1 MKKSTQSII
10 LVLCMVLSLIY
21 VQTNEEAASAASAP
35 KLSKKSVTFD
45 DVGDYKEITIKN
57 VKSKNIKTVIRKSD
71 NINVAGVDRGSA
83 KNKFMVTSDGVGTAT
98 IKITIKLKKAINK
111 KKTYTLKL
119 KVTVKGEEETPT
131 PSVEPSASATP
142 SATPTVTPTA
152 KPGDKLSAEEQT
164 IYDKIIAKK
173 STYSQGMSYPN
184 STAYKWYAFHYS
196 GNPESSTGTPI
207 TMNMTGSAALA
218 AILNDAAFGAGTAD
232 LNVKVPNPGKKLNNP
247 DPNTLRVGDV
257 IKYWPDSKVYKI
269 AIIIGKNSD
278 QLLLVQT
285 DAKEQITWEA
295 FIPKTTKIEVAY
307 SRYQTT
313 APSPSPTASA
323 TPSASATPTA
333 TLAPGFTEVSEE
345 EQTAYTRMIGYQV
358 QFPHGMDWTDNNK
371 YNYSAFNGLVMDLGG
386 AKAFA
391 AYLSDVA
398 FNGDVTNHPAR
409 QVDRPAATTIRI
421 GDIIF
426 FASASRT
433 AMVVGRD
440 DKNFKIAEGN
450 VGGKI
455 SWNGTLATNAV
466 IDYMWTR
473 W

>member
-57 VKSKNIKTVIRKSD
+57 VKSSNIKKVVRKSD
-71 NINVAGVDRGSA
+71 NVSVAGVDRGSA
-83 KNKFMVTSDGVGTAT
+83 KNKFMVTSDGVGKAT
-98 IKITIKLKKAINK
+98 IKITLKLKKAINK
-111 KKTYTLKL
+111 KKTYNLKL
-119 KVTVKGEEETPT
+119 KVTVKGEEATPT
-131 PSVEPSASATP
+131 PTVEPSASATP
-142 SATPTVTPTA
+142 SATPTVSPTA
-152 KPGDKLSAEEQT
+152 KPGDKLSAEEQA

-218 AILNDAAFGAGTAD
+218 AILNDTAFGAGTAD
-232 LNVKVPNPGKKLNNP
+232 LNVTVPNPGKKYNSPNP
-247 DPNTLRVGDV
+247 DTLRVGDV
-257 IKYWPDSKVYKI
+257 IKYWPDSKSYKI

-285 DAKEQITWEA
+285 DAKEQVTWDA
-295 FIPKTTKIEVAY
+295 FIPKSTRIEVAY

-313 APSPSPTASA
+313 SPSPSPTASA
-323 TPSASATPTA
+323 TPSASATPTV
-333 TLAPGFTEVSEE
+333 TLAPGFTEVSDEE
-345 EQTAYTRMIGYQV
+345 RVAYNRMISYQAR
-358 QFPHGMDWTDNNK
+358 FPHGMDWTDSNH
-371 YNYSAFNGLVMDLGG
+371 YMYSAFNGLQMDLGG

-391 AYLSDVA
+391 AYFSDVA
-398 FNGDVTNHPAR
+398 FNGDVANHPAR

-421 GDIIF
+421 GDVIF

-433 AMVVGRD
+433 AIVIGRD
-440 DKNFKIAEGN
+440 DKNFTLAEGN
-450 VGGKI
+450 VNGKI
-455 SWNGTLATNAV
+455 SWGGTLATNAV